1 MRAIGRLLRLVAVL
15 VCAPALI
22 AGSVVVVAPQAMA
35 LLTAGHSRLPEL
47 NLSALGERS
56 LMFARDG
63 TLIASLHD
71 YESNRA
77 PVRLDQVPEALV
89 QTVLAVEDEHF
100 YEHGGVNLRATARAL
115 MENVEAG
122 GIAQGGSTI
131 TQQVVKNALLSP
143 EQDLGRKVK
152 EAVYA
157 VRLEDEMSKDEILER
172 YLNTV
177 YFGNGAYGV
186 QAAAETYFGIN
197 VGELNWGQAA
207 LLAGLI
213 RNPGGY
219 DPFLHPE
226 AADSRRRFVLDR
238 LVSLGYI
245 TQYQS
250 ELFQLVPL
258 PTASLSSLPPPKDY
272 FIEEVK
278 QQLLDDPR
286 LGETATDRFNAVFRG
301 GLRVYTTIDPIYQYV
316 AAQARNDVQ
325 ASITTP
331 CTRPDGTQTPCFLPE
346 PGGMLTNAVI
356 SIEPSTGAV
365 RAMIGG
371 PGFEA
376 YKYNLTTQ
384 GIGRQAGSSFKTF
397 VLVAALEHG
406 YIPEDVI
413 DGSGP
418 CKFPNPGGT
427 PDPYEV
433 DNFDNNRGSVGTIL
447 RQTVGSVNCAYVR
460 LEQLVGLPNV
470 IDTAKRM
477 GITTPLGEPTGDLSL
492 TLGTRE
498 VHPIEMAAAY
508 ATLAAEGVYRR
519 PYLIDRVEDST
530 GHVIF
535 EHEDSPQQV
544 LDPEVARL
552 ATSVLQANVEYG
564 TGTAAQLGEQPAAGK
579 TGTAQDSADAW
590 FVGYTP
596 HLATAVW
603 MGAPEGRVPMRNVG
617 GRTVTGGSYP
627 AQIWGLYMNQVQSGL
642 PVVEFTEPEPPDR
655 GGRFL
660 RLDPEIDLG
669 SSGYDDFSQAF
680 SPRRP
685 PSTFTFTPTP
695 RPAPSPGTPPVTAA
709 PPPPPTVPPPTQT
722 TAPPDTRPPRP
733 RPTHPP
739 RP

>member
-1 MRAIGRLLRLVAVL
+1 MKHLARLLRLVAVL
-15 VCAPALI
+15 VCAPALL
-22 AGSVVVVAPQAMA
+22 AGTVLVVAPQAVA
-35 LLTAGHSRLPEL
+35 LLTSGSSRLPEL

-186 QAAAETYFGIN
+186 QAAAETYFGLN
-197 VGELNWGQAA
+197 VGDLNWGQAA

-226 AADSRRRFVLDR
+226 AAESRRRFVLDR
-238 LVSLGYI
+238 LVGLGRI
-245 TQYQS
+245 TQYEN
-250 ELFQLVPL
+250 ELYQLVPL
-258 PTASLSSLPPPKDY
+258 PTANLSSLPPPKDY

-301 GLRVYTTIDPIYQYV
+301 GLRIYTTIDPIYQYV

-325 ASITTP
+325 GTITTP
-331 CTRPDGTQTPCFLPE
+331 CPRPDGTLGPCFLPE
-346 PGGMLTNAVI
+346 AGGLFTSAVI
-356 SIEPSTGAV
+356 SVEPGTGAV

-397 VLVAALEHG
+397 VLVSALEHG
-406 YIPEDVI
+406 YIPNDVI

-433 DNFDNNRGSVGTIL
+433 DNFDDNRGSVGTIT

-470 IDTAKRM
+470 IDTARRM

-508 ATLAAEGVYRR
+508 ATLAADGVYRQ
-519 PYLIDRVEDST
+519 PYLIDRVEDSR
-530 GHVIF
+530 GRVIF
-535 EHEDSPQQV
+535 EHEDDPQQA

-552 ATSVLQANVEYG
+552 ATEVLEANVQYG
-564 TGTAAQLGEQPAAGK
+564 TGTAAQLGEQAAAGK

-596 HLATAVW
+596 QLATAVW
-603 MGAPEGRVPMRNVG
+603 MGAPEGRIPMRNVG

-627 AQIWGLYMNQVQSGL
+627 ARIWGLYMSEVHSGL
-642 PVVEFTEPEPPDR
+642 PITEFTPPEPPDR
-655 GGRFL
+655 AGRFL

-669 SSGYDDFSQAF
+669 ASGYDEFAAQFA
-680 SPRRP
+680 PRP
-685 PSTFTFTPTP
+685 PATYTFTPP
-695 RPAPSPGTPPVTAA
+695 PVRPPVTFA
-709 PPPPPTVPPPTQT
+709 PPPPPT
-722 TAPPDTRPPRP
+722 APPETRPPRPPRPPRP
-733 RPTHPP
+733 RP
-739 RP
+739 